1 MSQTNLQNS
10 FCKIK
15 LKTLN
20 FSLFSKSTL
29 KGDLI
34 LARKHIKFKKLD
46 GALVTL
52 KNLVQFNQKLCIK
65 KKYSNPKNDHFWPFK
80 GSQIQILKIFY
91 LFYVAVIH
99 NRISPVLQN
108 QKLHFKMICFKA
120 KQKKSQFW
128 SILTLFG
135 ILIALSGPPRSLHL
149 SLSEFFEIYY

>member
-34 LARKHIKFKKLD
+34 LARKHIKFKKLG

-52 KNLVQFNQKLCIK
+52 KNLVQFNQKLCK

>member
-34 LARKHIKFKKLD
+34 LARKHIKFKKLG

-65 KKYSNPKNDHFWPFK
+65 KNIQTLKMTIFGLSRAPKFK
-80 GSQIQILKIFY
+80 F
-91 LFYVAVIH
+91 
-99 NRISPVLQN
+99 
-108 QKLHFKMICFKA
+108 
-120 KQKKSQFW
+120 
-128 SILTLFG
+128 
-135 ILIALSGPPRSLHL
+135 
-149 SLSEFFEIYY
+149 